1 MFFPVRGHTRPEG
14 VVVGAVDD
22 GDGVDLDIA
31 QLLDA
36 ALHGG
41 LAGTEGRI
49 GVQAL
54 GDEGDAAGLGDG

>member
-1 MFFPVRGHTRPEG
+1 
-14 VVVGAVDD
+14 VVGAVDD

-41 LAGTEGRI
+41 LAGAEGRI